1 MIKQLISKIKKK
13 KFKVGIIGL
22 GYVGLPLAARF
33 INENI
38 DVLGVENDQTKIDL
52 LHNGESYIPDINK
65 KNINYFKKN
74 KKKITKNYGE
84 LKFVDVIFICL
95 PTPLK
100 GKNIP
105 DMGIL
110 NKCIINLKK
119 IVKNNQILILEST
132 VYPGATME
140 LFKKL
145 NKKNNFILGKN
156 FFLIF
161 SP

>member
-65 KNINYFKKN
+65 KKY
-74 KKKITKNYGE
+74 
-84 LKFVDVIFICL
+84 
-95 PTPLK
+95 
-100 GKNIP
+100 
-105 DMGIL
+105 
-110 NKCIINLKK
+110 
-119 IVKNNQILILEST
+119 
-132 VYPGATME
+132 
-140 LFKKL
+140 
-145 NKKNNFILGKN
+145 
-156 FFLIF
+156 
-161 SP
+161 